1 MDDALKALLEQ
12 APGAWKVLDA
22 PAGLLLAL
30 RDRGGGLYA
39 EASRLGAGRPS
50 MAGDL
55 AEVQPSDLLNFLHQG
70 RRTGVLL
77 TRAHGVDRAI
87 VLLEGNVAWASSTIA
102 RERLAGVVEMFLGLL
117 VVRSGS
123 FVFLGGVNRAALPI
137 SLSLDTQAMLLDGLR
152 RLDEMELYR
161 TLVPSPH
168 VAPRPTRKK
177 TDGRLTNEGR
187 QVLAL
192 ADGTRTIADLAL
204 ATALG
209 EFEATKA
216 AYALIERGFLQL

>member
-77 TRAHGVDRAI
+77 TPKG
-87 VLLEGNVAWASSTIA
+87 
-102 RERLAGVVEMFLGLL
+102 
-117 VVRSGS
+117 
-123 FVFLGGVNRAALPI
+123 
-137 SLSLDTQAMLLDGLR
+137 
-152 RLDEMELYR
+152 
-161 TLVPSPH
+161 
-168 VAPRPTRKK
+168 
-177 TDGRLTNEGR
+177 
-187 QVLAL
+187 
-192 ADGTRTIADLAL
+192 GTRINNA
-204 ATALG
+204 
-209 EFEATKA
+209 
-216 AYALIERGFLQL
+216 